1 MLSAIGQGMLFGLA
15 LCFSI
20 GPAFFGLIQT
30 SLKNGARS
38 GIAMALGIF
47 ASDLT
52 YLLLAYFGVSG
63 WLMDEKYALP
73 VGIFG
78 GVLLIGYGIVQIVK
92 KTVVQNVEGEP
103 ALVKTPN
110 HSSMALKGFLMNF
123 LNPFVLFLWIG
134 AISLAS
140 NKLDHDPAKIIAF
153 FAATLSTILGTDI
166 LKSLGAGKIK
176 GYINESTIHKVNMI
190 AGIILLISGIVL
202 IVRVLVEKP
211 WEH

>member
-1 MLSAIGQGMLFGLA
+1 MGDAWLVCAWCGEQLAAPAELPTGAELGDGRYRVLGVIGRGGFGITYEAGDARLRRRVAIKELFPQVAVRHG
-15 LCFSI
+15 
-20 GPAFFGLIQT
+20 
-30 SLKNGARS
+30 
-38 GIAMALGIF
+38 
-47 ASDLT
+47 
-52 YLLLAYFGVSG
+52 
-63 WLMDEKYALP
+63 
-73 VGIFG
+73 
-78 GVLLIGYGIVQIVK
+78 
-92 KTVVQNVEGEP
+92 
-103 ALVKTPN
+103 
-110 HSSMALKGFLMNF
+110 SMVLKGFLMNF

-140 NKLDHDPAKIIAF
+140 NKLDHEPSRIIAF

-176 GYINESTIHKVNMI
+176 SYINESTIHKVNMI